1 MYNSSPKSSPQG
13 SMKVRRLPAHRTN
26 LFISMSPIICLRAEV
41 SKAENLLPITEARG
55 IAATH
60 LENEQR
66 NIKIHYFIE
75 EGKVK

>member
-1 MYNSSPKSSPQG
+1 
-13 SMKVRRLPAHRTN
+13 MKVRRLPAHRTK

-60 LENEQR
+60 LEKEQQ
-66 NIKIHYFIE
+66 NIKTNGFTE
-75 EGKVK
+75 EGKGK